1 MDDQI
6 MWLMELSCC
15 WTSDPNVAMFP
26 KESRLSPDEARY
38 IVQQFD
44 YVWGTYT
51 GDTDFTHIMSD
62 VESKRR
68 AAVAASGIQLQTFRN
83 RFTIIVDKSITQAP
97 ASLLSSSSGGGGADG
112 CSAKDRCSDTFYGQ
126 GQF

>member
-51 GDTDFTHIMSD
+51 GDTDSTHIISD
-62 VESKRR
+62 VESKSR
-68 AAVAASGIQLQTFRN
+68 AAVAASSCRHFVI
-83 RFTIIVDKSITQAP
+83 
-97 ASLLSSSSGGGGADG
+97 ASRLLSTRALQRHRQ
-112 CSAKDRCSDTFYGQ
+112 AF
-126 GQF
+126 